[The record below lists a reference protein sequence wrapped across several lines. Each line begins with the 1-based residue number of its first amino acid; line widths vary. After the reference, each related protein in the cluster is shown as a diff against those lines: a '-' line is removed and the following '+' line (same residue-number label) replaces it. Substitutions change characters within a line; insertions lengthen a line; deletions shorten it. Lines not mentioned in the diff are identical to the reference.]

1 MIQSTLDQQN
11 KTDDMAEEDQQQHLH
26 ISDQEDLFDNIGEL
40 PQRSLHETG
49 HGSWK
54 RSSAMQKIKSSQD
67 QQLQARKDDMLPDFE
82 ENQLEIKPRGSQKVR
97 IENNTTHSEEDLNEE
112 AKAMLPVDLDNE
124 VDFSPTKESAN
135 DSVNESMNQNHSQNR
150 QFLNSLITNNAFHL
164 NFPQEMAKRLEFIQ
178 FLTKASHCKTLKES

>member
-1 MIQSTLDQQN
+1 
-11 KTDDMAEEDQQQHLH
+11 
-26 ISDQEDLFDNIGEL
+26 
-40 PQRSLHETG
+40 
-49 HGSWK
+49 
-54 RSSAMQKIKSSQD
+54 
-67 QQLQARKDDMLPDFE
+67 MLPDFE